1 MRLKFSLLAAAALM
15 VSVVPAQAETLHARW
30 EEYKA
35 GRAMRHLSADGQK
48 AMADVLQARDLL
60 SQGKTDAAIPLLYD
74 AQKRFAA
81 AATDNHRFMAAESQL
96 QPAPSHPT
104 AADHKPVTGSVTWV
118 PVGGELVVTDTLAP
132 EKKAAIQT
140 ANKQLKAGQTQQ
152 AQETL
157 AVVGQDTDFII
168 ALAPLEPSQGALN
181 RAKVFTEGR
190 LSSQAVDALNDLLD
204 GVVFVSDDFV
214 EQQAASP
221 TASAPANTAPATP
234 AASAPVAAPAAAH

>member
-1 MRLKFSLLAAAALM
+1 MRFKFSLMAAAALM
-15 VSVVPAQAETLHARW
+15 VGVVPAQAETLHARW

-48 AMADVLQARDLL
+48 AMTDVLQARDLL
-60 SQGKTDAAIPLLYD
+60 SQGKSDAAIPFLYD

-81 AATDNHRFMAAESQL
+81 AGTDNHRFMAAESQL
-96 QPAPSHPT
+96 QSAPSHPVT
-104 AADHKPVTGSVTWV
+104 AAHKPVVGPVTWV

-132 EKKAAIQT
+132 EKKAAAQT
-140 ANKQLKAGQTQQ
+140 ANQQLKAGQIQQ

-168 ALAPLEPSQGALN
+168 ALAPLERSQGALN

-204 GVVFVSDDFV
+204 GIVFVSDDFV
-214 EQQAASP
+214 QGQVA
-221 TASAPANTAPATP
+221 APAAATPASP